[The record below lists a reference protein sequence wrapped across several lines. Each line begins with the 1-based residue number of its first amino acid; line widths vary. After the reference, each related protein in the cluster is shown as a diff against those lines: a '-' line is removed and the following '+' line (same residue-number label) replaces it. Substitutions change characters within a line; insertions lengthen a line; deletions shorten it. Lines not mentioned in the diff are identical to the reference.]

1 MAVPYERARLHA
13 MHPIHAILL
22 AGSVPLFA
30 GALLADIAY
39 WKTQEIQWSNFAS
52 WLLAGGLVFC
62 GIALVAAL
70 VALVRAD
77 RRGGRQL
84 LYFLLVLATWVLG
97 FIDALVHAKDA
108 WAVMPAG
115 LVLSLIVAALAC
127 SAKWIAFAGLPWS
140 RVRTEVAP

>member
-1 MAVPYERARLHA
+1 MAVPYDRAGPGA

-22 AGSVPLFA
+22 AASIPLFA

-39 WKTQEIQWSNFAS
+39 WKTQEIQWANFAS
-52 WLLAGGLVFC
+52 WLLAGGLVIC
-62 GIALVAAL
+62 AVAVVAAL
-70 VALVRAD
+70 VALVRDD

-84 LYFLLVLATWVLG
+84 LYFLLVLATWILG

-115 LVLSLIVAALAC
+115 LVLSLVVAALAC

-140 RVRTEVAP
+140 RVRTGVAP